1 MTEEDFDKEIA
12 KVTNEKATNIGTSS
26 NEKYSQVKVGNDHL
40 TQPSFCKRSSCH
52 LAYLGASLQED
63 NMSVMIYALR
73 LKI

>member
-40 TQPSFCKRSSCH
+40 TQPSFCK
-52 LAYLGASLQED
+52 
-63 NMSVMIYALR
+63 
-73 LKI
+73 